1 MAQSNSISEEI
12 DQLPLEHSS
21 LRETPARSTTN
32 VIEFKM
38 PKALKRPRDVSY
50 SVRSLYDDIKRGLI
64 DVNPEYQRDV
74 VWKPEKQM
82 MLIDSVFTN
91 HYMPPIILS
100 VIYDGN
106 GAEVKKICLDGKQR
120 LTSLQLFMDGIIPL
134 KHPDTS
140 RNWWFQVDESSTPKT
155 NKHIIPEHIR
165 TSFVNR
171 QIRCT
176 EYEELDEEDER
187 EIFRRV
193 QLGVA
198 LSSAEKLRVLN
209 TRRAKFINE
218 LKDLFVTE
226 RGLAAPS
233 FRWERSRGADY
244 RCLAQAVYVIS
255 KWGTDRSSALKNA
268 GTLPQVERWLE
279 DDTDPVP
286 DEFSSVIKET
296 FSILVELTAK
306 EEYSAP
312 FSMYAKVSPVEI
324 IGISVLIYAHSVI
337 APTGEKL
344 NLTELSA
351 AFSKMRQDV
360 RREHK
365 DIRLNDRVGKTIIGF
380 VKAYRKA
387 AIEAPQASRSLSISE
402 MTRPQAMAVDMSSP
416 HKQYSNKRKRE
427 SYRVDEHVVK
437 RLSVESSALSSTPV
451 SNAYVLT
458 FSPPGVPTANLASA
472 SPYTPLVRTSQEL
485 APYSAQP
492 HYVVGP
498 SGYRYPGAYMHT
510 SSSQFHT
517 DPSQYRS
524 PPPPVTPTPS
534 SRSEASSSSSGY
546 GDAMLVY
553 PPNSPDV
560 ESGSP
565 PTPSPA
571 MEFDAL
577 SQLQG
582 VNHKNGQQVATDRRP
597 STVSK
602 AGPTWQSYQSMAES
616 KQ

>member
-1 MAQSNSISEEI
+1 MSQSNPISEEI
-12 DQLPLEHSS
+12 DEHSLEHSS
-21 LRETPARSTTN
+21 LRETSARSAAN
-32 VIEFKM
+32 AIEFKM

-120 LTSLQLFMDGIIPL
+120 LTSLQLE
-134 KHPDTS
+134 TS
-140 RNWWFQVDESSTPKT
+140 KNWWFKVDESSNPKT
-155 NKHIIPEHIR
+155 SKHIIPEHIR

-218 LKDLFVTE
+218 LKVLFVTE
-226 RGLAAPS
+226 QGLAAPS

-255 KWGTDRSSALKNA
+255 KWGTDRSSSLKNA

-279 DDTDPVP
+279 DDTEPVP

-337 APTGEKL
+337 APIGEKL

-365 DIRLNDRVGKTIIGF
+365 DIRLNDRVGKTIISF
-380 VKAYRKA
+380 VK
-387 AIEAPQASRSLSISE
+387 
-402 MTRPQAMAVDMSSP
+402 
-416 HKQYSNKRKRE
+416 
-427 SYRVDEHVVK
+427 
-437 RLSVESSALSSTPV
+437 
-451 SNAYVLT
+451 
-458 FSPPGVPTANLASA
+458 
-472 SPYTPLVRTSQEL
+472 
-485 APYSAQP
+485 
-492 HYVVGP
+492 
-498 SGYRYPGAYMHT
+498 
-510 SSSQFHT
+510 
-517 DPSQYRS
+517 
-524 PPPPVTPTPS
+524 
-534 SRSEASSSSSGY
+534 
-546 GDAMLVY
+546 
-553 PPNSPDV
+553 
-560 ESGSP
+560 
-565 PTPSPA
+565 
-571 MEFDAL
+571 
-577 SQLQG
+577 
-582 VNHKNGQQVATDRRP
+582 
-597 STVSK
+597 
-602 AGPTWQSYQSMAES
+602 
-616 KQ
+616 